1 MVRKRNI
8 GVSGLPPAWEE
19 AVIKSGVPKA
29 VIKKNIQ
36 KVQQVLQFNDNKGRR
51 GNAEKE
57 KIPLLTRQALKAQ
70 MEQLAVMKT
79 QNPDDK
85 YEKLEFIAAGS
96 SGQVFKIRVKAT
108 KKIAAV
114 KISKVEEYK
123 YIKQEIAFH
132 AMSHHENIVNYQETF
147 IWNSE
152 IWIVMDFVDGGSL
165 TDVCGYPDLED
176 ATHAESWEIEEW
188 AEGFIAFVVGEVL
201 KALAYIHKKHLIHRD
216 IKSDNVL
223 LGKDGTIKLADFGFA
238 ISLTQE
244 EKKRKSNVGS
254 PFWMAPEVISGEA
267 YDESCDIWSLGITAM
282 ELILH
287 EPPHFHH
294 TDPVTALLNIVL
306 LPPPTPMNVYR
317 NGRDNPEE
325 FNGLSY
331 LAQPGPNPDR
341 YSEEFLNFLD
351 KMLQKEPEKRASAQ
365 ELLNHKFIERA
376 TPREDFAEW
385 TQHVFKERYKLF
397 V

>member
-1 MVRKRNI
+1 M
-8 GVSGLPPAWEE
+8 
-19 AVIKSGVPKA
+19 IKSGVPKA

-36 KVQQVLQFNDNKGRR
+36 KVQQVLKFNDSGGRR
-51 GNAEKE
+51 GNVDNS
-57 KIPLLTRQALKAQ
+57 KIPLLTRKALKSQ
-70 MEQLAVMKT
+70 MDQLAVMHT
-79 QNPDDK
+79 QNPDEK

-96 SGQVFKIRVKAT
+96 SGKVFKIRVKAT

-114 KISKVEEYK
+114 KISNVEEYK

-132 AMSHHENIVNYQETF
+132 AMSHHENIVNYHETF

-152 IWIVMDFVDGGSL
+152 IWIVMDFIDGGSL
-165 TDVCGYPDLED
+165 TDVCGYPDLEE
-176 ATHAESWEIEEW
+176 ATHVESWEIEEW

-201 KALAYIHKKHLIHRD
+201 KALAYIHQKHLIHRD

-244 EKKRKSNVGS
+244 EQKRKSNVGS
-254 PFWMAPEVISGEA
+254 PFWMAPEVISGDA

-294 TDPVTALLNIVL
+294 PETVTALLNIAL

-341 YSEEFLNFLD
+341 YSEEFLDFLD
-351 KMLQKEPEKRASAQ
+351 LMLQKQPEKRAPAAM
-365 ELLNHKFIERA
+365 LLKHKFIQKA
-376 TPREDFAEW
+376 APREDFAEW
-385 TQHVFKERYKLF
+385 TEHVFKERYKLF